1 MVKKLDAG
9 QLRYTCDPSSFK
21 FKSTAELKPL
31 DRIIGQERAI
41 EALKL
46 GLGIKDVKNR
56 YNIYVA
62 GDTGT
67 GKMSAVEHFLSKA
80 SADEPQPPDL
90 CYVHN
95 YENPYSPHY
104 LELPAGRACQLRND
118 LDHLIKRLKR
128 EIPSVFESDEFK
140 GRTKKTVERYNQKR
154 ATLLED
160 MEKQSREL
168 GFSIQ
173 RSPIGI
179 NTLPLDEQGE
189 PLSQEDYDALPDEQ
203 KASIRGR
210 QGEVQALIQER
221 LQEVARLDEDRESE
235 IKELAKEAILF
246 MIEPHFGSL
255 KSGYEGL
262 SKVLEFLDSMKKD
275 IIEHLDAFRN
285 GGNKAR
291 KSPIPMPFQMP
302 QADPFK
308 KYTINILVDNAK
320 TEGAPVIVEQNAT
333 YPNLFGSID
342 RRVQMGVAV
351 TDFTMIKPGSLH
363 RANGG
368 YLVLHANNLFRL
380 GISWEALKIALKRRE
395 IHIEDPMQMLGY
407 STTEGL
413 RPEPVP
419 FRIKLVIIGSPMI
432 YELLYHYDEDFAKLF
447 NIKADFGVE
456 MDRTPVHEQ
465 EMAQFLG
472 SCCHQEPSVIPF
484 EPSGVAKMVEYAIE
498 LTGDQTKLS
507 CQFGNLV
514 SIVKEASF
522 WAKEKGSEAV
532 SGDHVEHALEQRDYR
547 HNRIDTKIQEM
558 IERGTLFVDT
568 EGERTGQVNGLAVLQ
583 MGNYAFGKPSR
594 ITASVFTGKGGIVD
608 IEREAK
614 LGGKTHTKGIMI
626 LKGFL
631 GQRFAQKR
639 PLSFAASLAFEQSY
653 SMIDG
658 DSASSTEL
666 YALLSA
672 LSGLPIRQGLAVT
685 GSVNQNGEVQPIGG
699 VNHKIEGFY
708 RVCKAKGLT
717 GDQGVLIPA
726 ANIENLMLNREVVEA
741 VDAGQFHIYP
751 VTTIEEG
758 IELLTGV
765 EAGTPDEEGVYPAE
779 TVFGHVMARLE
790 AIESALKA
798 AGKSED
804 EEDGDASSQKEENEN
819 ANDEPSASDPMKKLR
834 TSL

>member
-1 MVKKLDAG
+1 MVKELDAG
-9 QLRYTCDPSSFK
+9 KLRYTCDPSSFK
-21 FKSTAELKPL
+21 FKSTAELEPS

-46 GLGIKDVKNR
+46 GLGIKDAKNR

-62 GDTGT
+62 GGPGT
-67 GKMSAVEHFLSKA
+67 GKMSAVERFLSRA

-90 CYVHN
+90 CYVHSF
-95 YENPYSPHY
+95 ENPYSPHY
-104 LELPAGRACQLRND
+104 LELPAGRGCQLRAD
-118 LDHLIKRLKR
+118 LKQLIARLKR
-128 EIPSVFESDEFK
+128 EIPSVFEADEFK
-140 GRTKKTVERYNQKR
+140 GRSKKIIERYNQKR
-154 ATLLED
+154 TTLLEG
-160 MEKQSREL
+160 MENQSREL

-173 RSPIGI
+173 RTPIGI
-179 NTLPLDEQGE
+179 NTLPLDEKGE
-189 PLSQEDYDALPDEQ
+189 PLSQEDYDALPDKQRE
-203 KASIRGR
+203 AIRGR
-210 QGEVQALIQER
+210 QSEVQALIQER
-221 LQEVARLDEDRESE
+221 LQEVARLDEGRESE
-235 IKELAKEAILF
+235 IKELAKEAVLF

-255 KSGYEGL
+255 EASYEGL
-262 SKVLEFLDSMKKD
+262 SKVLGFLESTKKD
-275 IIEHLDAFRN
+275 IIENLDVFRN
-285 GGNKAR
+285 GGNQAR
-291 KSPIPMPFQMP
+291 KSPIPMPFPMP

-308 KYTINILVDNAK
+308 KYAVNVLVDNTK

-333 YPNLFGSID
+333 YPNLFGSVD

-368 YLVLHANNLFRL
+368 YLVLNANNLFRL
-380 GISWEALKIALKRRE
+380 GISWEALKIALKRCE
-395 IHIEDPMQMLGY
+395 IHIEDPWQMMGY

-419 FRIKLVIIGSPMI
+419 FRIKLVIIGSPYI

-447 NIKADFGVE
+447 NIKADFGME
-456 MDRTPVHEQ
+456 MQRTPEHEQ
-465 EMAQFLG
+465 EMARFLG
-472 SCCHQEPSVIPF
+472 NCCRQEPSVIPF
-484 EPSGVAKMVEYAIE
+484 KPSGVAKMVEYATE

-522 WAKEKGSEAV
+522 WAREEDSEVV
-532 SGDHVEHALEQRDYR
+532 SGDHVDKAIEQRDYR
-547 HNRIDTKIQEM
+547 HNRIDAKIQEM
-558 IERGTLFVDT
+558 IERGTIFVDT
-568 EGERTGQVNGLAVLQ
+568 EGECAGQVNGLAVLQ
-583 MGNYAFGKPSR
+583 MGDYAFGKPSR
-594 ITASVFTGKGGIVD
+594 ITASVFTGKGGILD

-631 GQRFAQKR
+631 GQRFAQQR

-666 YALLSA
+666 YAILSA
-672 LSGLPIRQGLAVT
+672 LSKLPIRQGLAVT
-685 GSVNQNGEVQPIGG
+685 GSVNQKGEVQPIGG
-699 VNHKIEGFY
+699 VNEKIEGFY

-726 ANIENLMLNREVVEA
+726 TNVENLMLNKEVVEA
-741 VDAGQFHIYP
+741 VEAGRFHIYP
-751 VTTIEEG
+751 VSTVEEG

-765 EAGTPDEEGVYPAE
+765 EAGTPDEAGAYPPE
-779 TVFGHVMARLE
+779 TVFGQVMARLE

-798 AGKSED
+798 AAKSD
-804 EEDGDASSQKEENEN
+804 EEESEEASSDKKENEN
-819 ANDEPSASDPMKKLR
+819 SDDEPPETDP
-834 TSL
+834 S

>member
-1 MVKKLDAG
+1 MVKELDAG

-21 FKSTAELKPL
+21 FKSTAQLKPL

-62 GDTGT
+62 GDPGT

-90 CYVHN
+90 CHVHN
-95 YENPYSPHY
+95 FENPYSPHY
-104 LELPAGRACQLRND
+104 LELPAGRACRLRIDLEQLV
-118 LDHLIKRLKR
+118 KRFKR

-179 NTLPLDEQGE
+179 NTLPLDKQGE

-203 KASIRGR
+203 KATIRSR

-246 MIEPHFGSL
+246 MIEPHFGTL
-255 KSGYEGL
+255 KSSYEGL
-262 SKVLEFLDSMKKD
+262 PKVLEFLDSMKKD
-275 IIEHLDAFRN
+275 VIENLDAFRN

-291 KSPIPMPFQMP
+291 KSPIPMPFPMP
-302 QADPFK
+302 QSDPFK

-320 TEGAPVIVEQNAT
+320 TQGAPVIVEQNAT

-351 TDFTMIKPGSLH
+351 TDFTMIKAGSLH

-419 FRIKLVIIGSPMI
+419 FRIKLVIIGSPHI

-447 NIKADFGVE
+447 NIKADFGME
-456 MDRTPVHEQ
+456 MDRTPEHEQ

-522 WAKEKGSEAV
+522 WAKEKGSETV
-532 SGDHVEHALEQRDYR
+532 SGDHVEEALEQRDYR

-568 EGERTGQVNGLAVLQ
+568 EGEHAGQVNGLAVLQ

-594 ITASVFTGKGGIVD
+594 ITASVFTGKSGIID

-631 GQRFAQKR
+631 GRRFAQKR

-666 YALLSA
+666 YAILSA

-726 ANIENLMLNREVVEA
+726 ANIENLMLNKEVVEA

-790 AIESALKA
+790 AIEAALKA

-804 EEDGDASSQKEENEN
+804 EEDGDTSSQKNEN
-819 ANDEPSASDPMKKLR
+819 NNDEPPASDP
-834 TSL
+834 S